1 MTKLNILLVEDN
13 PGDVRL
19 TQEAF
24 REAKFAND
32 VSAVPDG
39 LAALDYV
46 YQRDNYGDTA
56 RPDLVLLD
64 INLPKISGHD
74 VLKVV
79 KDDDNLKQIP
89 VIMLSS
95 STADSDIE
103 RSFDLNANGYI
114 PKPYDIDGFKTVV
127 CEVQKLFRSWG
138 EQPTT

>member
-1 MTKLNILLVEDN
+1 MTLALYLTVWLLW
-13 PGDVRL
+13 
-19 TQEAF
+19 TICI
-24 REAKFAND
+24 
-32 VSAVPDG
+32 SA
-39 LAALDYV
+39 
-46 YQRDNYGDTA
+46 TA
-56 RPDLVLLD
+56 TVICRGPDLVLLD

-89 VIMLSS
+89 VVMLSS

-127 CEVQKLFRSWG
+127 CEVQKLFNSWG
-138 EQPTT
+138 EQPAS